1 MKTLI
6 CDCNRTMNLDGPAL
20 AAALERVPGSDG
32 DGLATVHTLLCRREA
47 PAFQKAAKGGDD
59 LLVACTQEQ
68 RLFLELNEQTEGA
81 PSLQERPIRF
91 VNLRETAGWS
101 RSSASGEPA
110 TAAAVLPKMA
120 ALIAAAQRPDPEP
133 VPVVTYKSQ
142 GRVLV
147 IGPAE
152 RAEAAAQRLQ
162 DRLEVE
168 LLCTPQP
175 GGRGAAGVMQKRDRL
190 VHSGV
195 VSRVS
200 GWLGHFEVQWE
211 SANPIDLDLCTRC
224 NACLEACPE
233 GAIGLDYQIDL
244 SRCSGHRSCVK
255 VCEAA
260 GAIDFRREAQT
271 GEGRYDLVLDLRDEP
286 AFAQHQWP
294 QGYLQVGAQMGD
306 AALWDAAVKLRE
318 LVGEF
323 DKPRFFQYKQKLCA
337 HSRNEQTGCTACIDV
352 CSAKA
357 VRSDASLKGK
367 ASAVPKVR
375 RPDQSHVVGGQGGG
389 IIVEPYLCVGCG
401 ACTTVCPTGALSYQT
416 PSAPELGGRIR
427 TMLQAWHAAGGHERP
442 GAPVLLIHSQERGGA
457 LIDELGRQTRLGQ
470 RGPDGQVLRGV
481 PPRVLPVGV
490 WHTASTGLDIWLSA
504 LCWGAAEVVVLL
516 TGEEA
521 PDYRTALGEQVELAR
536 AIWQGMGYAGEGV
549 RLLEAGPV
557 SAHAMAAAGRAAPDL
572 QALIPIDRALTQI
585 VSAIGSRAGRPGS
598 EGAASAAVGK
608 AFKPAT
614 FTVLPEK
621 RATLEL
627 CVDHLMSQAPTQSG
641 SRDGHPEQITLPGGQ
656 SFGSSPFGTLVVD
669 TQACTLCLSCVGAC
683 PQAALAD
690 NPEKPQLR
698 FVEKNCVQCGL
709 CEKTCP
715 EGAISLQPR
724 LWLADDGKARKQLR
738 VLHEVEPFRCIRCS
752 KPFGTLRAIES
763 MLTKLAGHPAF
774 AGAGADRLKMCGDC
788 RVIDLHTN
796 PNEVRITDL

>member
-6 CDCNRTMNLDGPAL
+6 CDCNGTMSLDGPAL
-20 AAALERVPGSDG
+20 AKALDQVPGADA
-32 DGLATVHTLLCRREA
+32 DGLQTVHTLLCRREA
-47 PAFQKAAKGGDD
+47 PAFQKAAKAAGVGEE

-81 PSLQERPIRF
+81 PSVQERPIRF
-91 VNLRETAGWS
+91 VNIRETAGWS
-101 RSSASGEPA
+101 RSSATGEPA
-110 TAAAVLPKMA
+110 AAGAVLPKMA

-168 LLCTPQP
+168 LLCTPQA
-175 GGRGAAGVMQKRDRL
+175 GGRAAPGVPQQRNRL
-190 VHSGV
+190 VHAGV
-195 VSRVS
+195 PSHLT
-200 GWLGHFEVQWE
+200 GWLGNFEVQWE

-224 NACLEACPE
+224 NACLEVCPE

-244 SRCSGHRSCVK
+244 SRCSGHRACVQ

-260 GAIDFRREAQT
+260 GAIDFQRELQA
-271 GEGRYDLVLDLRDEP
+271 GEGRFDLVLDLREEP
-286 AFAQHQWP
+286 AYTQHQWP
-294 QGYLQVGAQMGD
+294 QGYQHVSPTAGEG
-306 AALWDAAVKLRE
+306 ALWSAVTQLRE

-337 HSRNEQTGCTACIDV
+337 HSRNEKTGCTACIDV

-367 ASAVPKVR
+367 ASSVPKVR
-375 RPDQSHVVGGQGGG
+375 RPDQAHVVGGQGGG
-389 IIVEPYLCVGCG
+389 IIVEPFLCVGCG
-401 ACTTVCPTGALSYQT
+401 ACTTACPTGALSYQT
-416 PSAPELGGRIR
+416 PTAPELGGRIR
-427 TMLQAWHAAGGHERP
+427 TMLQAWRAAGGMERP
-442 GAPVLLIHSQERGGA
+442 GAPVLLIHSQARGGA
-457 LIDELGRQTRLGQ
+457 VIDELGRQARLGR
-470 RGPDGQVLRGV
+470 RGPDGQVLRGL
-481 PPRVLPVGV
+481 PARVLPVGV
-490 WHTASTGLDIWLSA
+490 WHTASAGLDIWLSA
-504 LCWGAAEVVVLL
+504 LCWGAAEVVVML

-521 PDYRTALGEQVELAR
+521 PDYRTALAEQVGLAR
-536 AIWQGMGYAGEGV
+536 ALWQGMGHAGEGV
-549 RLLEAGPV
+549 RLLEAAPV
-557 SAHAMAAAGRAAPDL
+557 SRNAVAATAAVAAPIDTAGL
-572 QALIPIDRALTQI
+572 APIDRALMQI
-585 VSAIGSRAGRPGS
+585 
-598 EGAASAAVGK
+598 AASVATPSAPGAT

-621 RATLEL
+621 RATLEM
-627 CVDHLMSQAPTQSG
+627 CIDHLLSHSPIATQPAEQ
-641 SRDGHPEQITLPGGQ
+641 RPESITLPGGQ
-656 SFGSSPFGTLVVD
+656 AFGSSPFGTLQVD
-669 TQACTLCLSCVGAC
+669 TAACTLCLSCVGAC
-683 PQAALAD
+683 PQGALAD

-715 EGAISLQPR
+715 ENAISLQPR
-724 LWLADDGKARKQLR
+724 LWLADEGKARKQLR
-738 VLHEVEPFRCIRCS
+738 VLHEVEPFRCIRCA

-763 MLTKLAGHPAF
+763 MLSKLAGHPAF

>member
-6 CDCNRTMNLDGPAL
+6 CDCNRTMNLDAPAL
-20 AAALERVPGSDG
+20 AKALEQVPGADA
-32 DGLATVHTLLCRREA
+32 DGLETVHTLLCRREA

-81 PSLQERPIRF
+81 PSVQERPIRF

-101 RSSASGEPA
+101 RSSATGEPA
-110 TAAAVLPKMA
+110 AAGAVLPKMA

-142 GRVLV
+142 GRILV
-147 IGPAE
+147 IGPAD
-152 RAEAAAQRLQ
+152 RAEAAAQHLQ

-168 LLCTPQP
+168 LLCSPEA
-175 GGRGAAGVMQKRDRL
+175 GGRSAPGVPQRRDRL
-190 VHSGV
+190 VHAGV
-195 VSRVS
+195 VSRVT
-200 GWLGHFEVQWE
+200 GWLGNFEVQWD
-211 SANPIDLDLCTRC
+211 SHNPIDLDLCTRC
-224 NACLEACPE
+224 NACLEVCPE

-244 SRCSGHRSCVK
+244 SRCSGHRACVR

-260 GAIDFRREAQT
+260 GAIDFQRESQS
-271 GEGRYDLVLDLRDEP
+271 GEGRFDLVLDLRAQP
-286 AFAQHQWP
+286 AFNQHQWP
-294 QGYLQVGAQMGD
+294 QGYQHVPSEAGEG
-306 AALWDAAVKLRE
+306 ALWAAITQLRD

-337 HSRNEQTGCTACIDV
+337 HSRNEKVGCTACIDV

-375 RPDQSHVVGGQGGG
+375 RPDQQHVVGGQGGV

-401 ACTTVCPTGALSYQT
+401 ACTTACPTGALTYQT
-416 PSAPELGGRIR
+416 PTAPELGGRIR
-427 TMLQAWHAAGGHERP
+427 TMLQAWRAAGGFERP

-457 LIDELGRQTRLGQ
+457 LIDELGRQARLGR
-470 RGPDGQVLRGV
+470 RGADGQVLRGL
-481 PPRVLPVGV
+481 PARVLPLGV

-504 LCWGAAEVVVLL
+504 LCWGAAEVVVML

-521 PDYRTALGEQVELAR
+521 PDYRTALQEQVDLAR
-536 AIWQGMGYAGEGV
+536 AIWQGLGYAGNGV
-549 RLLEAGPV
+549 RLLEAAPV
-557 SAHAMAAAGRAAPDL
+557 AANAVLAARAPSPDLAALAQIDRELMQIAADAGKAAGGRGASDA
-572 QALIPIDRALTQI
+572 
-585 VSAIGSRAGRPGS
+585 GSPS
-598 EGAASAAVGK
+598 

-627 CVDHLMSQAPTQSG
+627 CIDHLLAHAPVAAQPADQ
-641 SRDGHPEQITLPGGQ
+641 RPEQITLPGGQ
-656 SFGSSPFGTLVVD
+656 TFGSSPFGTLSVN
-669 TQACTLCLSCVGAC
+669 TEACTLCLSCVGAC
-683 PQAALAD
+683 PQGALAD

-709 CEKTCP
+709 CEQTCP
-715 EGAISLQPR
+715 ENAISLQPR
-724 LWLADDGKARKQLR
+724 LWLADEGKARKQLR
-738 VLHEVEPFRCIRCS
+738 VLHEVEPFRCIRCA

-788 RVIDLHTN
+788 RVIDLHSN

>member
-6 CDCNRTMNLDGPAL
+6 CDCNGTMKLDGPAL
-20 AAALERVPGSDG
+20 AAALDKVPGADNE
-32 DGLATVHTLLCRREA
+32 GLTTVHTLLCRREA
-47 PAFQKAAKGGDD
+47 PAFQRAAKSTGAGEE

-68 RLFLELNEQTEGA
+68 RLFLELNDQTEGA
-81 PSLQERPIRF
+81 PSVQERPIRF

-101 RSSASGEPA
+101 RSTATGEPA
-110 TAAAVLPKMA
+110 AAAAVLPKMA
-120 ALIAAAQRPDPEP
+120 ALIAAAQRPDPDP

-147 IGPAE
+147 IGPAA
-152 RAEAAAQRLQ
+152 RAQAAAQRLQ

-175 GGRGAAGVMQKRDRL
+175 GGRDADGVPQQRQHLVHAGVPTRI
-190 VHSGV
+190 
-195 VSRVS
+195 S
-200 GWLGHFEVQWE
+200 GWLGQFEVQWDR
-211 SANPIDLDLCTRC
+211 ANPIDLDLCTRC
-224 NACLEACPE
+224 NACLEVCPE

-244 SRCSGHRSCVK
+244 SRCSGHRACVQ

-260 GAIDFRREAQT
+260 GAIDFQRASQSE
-271 GEGRYDLVLDLRDEP
+271 EGRFDLVLDLREQP
-286 AFAQHQWP
+286 AYTQHQWP
-294 QGYLQVGAQMGD
+294 QGYVHVAPSGGD
-306 AALWDAAVKLRE
+306 AALWAAAVQLRE

-337 HSRNEQTGCTACIDV
+337 HSRNEKEGCTACIDV

-367 ASAVPKVR
+367 AGSAGPKVR
-375 RPDQSHVVGGQGGG
+375 RPDQQHVVGGQGGG
-389 IIVEPYLCVGCG
+389 IIVEPFLCVGCG
-401 ACTTVCPTGALSYQT
+401 ACTTACPTGALSYQT
-416 PSAPELGGRIR
+416 PTAPELGGRIR
-427 TMLQAWHAAGGHERP
+427 TMLQAWRAAGGEERP
-442 GAPVLLIHSQERGGA
+442 GAPVLLIHSQARGA
-457 LIDELGRQTRLGQ
+457 AFIDELGRQTRLGR
-470 RGPDGQVLRGV
+470 RGPDGQMLRGL
-481 PPRVLPVGV
+481 PARVLPLGV

-504 LCWGAAEVVVLL
+504 LSWGAAEVVVML

-521 PDYRTALGEQVELAR
+521 PDYRAALQEQVDLAR
-536 AIWQGMGYAGEGV
+536 ALWQGLGYAGPGV
-549 RLLEAGPV
+549 SLLEAAPTA
-557 SAHAMAAAGRAAPDL
+557 AHAGALPQAAPAFE
-572 QALIPIDRALTQI
+572 ALVQLDKALTQR
-585 VSAIGSRAGRPGS
+585 VQGLTARKV
-598 EGAASAAVGK
+598 GASP

-627 CVDHLMSQAPTQSG
+627 CLDHLMAHAPLAATG
-641 SRDGHPEQITLPGGQ
+641 AAGLPEAIALPGGQ
-656 SFGSSPFGTLVVD
+656 RFGSSPLGTLVVD

-683 PQAALAD
+683 PQGALAD

-715 EGAISLQPR
+715 EQAITLQPR
-724 LWLADDGKARKQLR
+724 WWLADEGKARKQLR
-738 VLHEVEPFRCIRCS
+738 VLHEVEPFRCIRCA